1 MAFFPALVYLGT
13 GFVFGVFFTTWW
25 NAPSEVDR
33 GP

>member
-1 MAFFPALVYLGT
+1 MDFLWLCLGLVC